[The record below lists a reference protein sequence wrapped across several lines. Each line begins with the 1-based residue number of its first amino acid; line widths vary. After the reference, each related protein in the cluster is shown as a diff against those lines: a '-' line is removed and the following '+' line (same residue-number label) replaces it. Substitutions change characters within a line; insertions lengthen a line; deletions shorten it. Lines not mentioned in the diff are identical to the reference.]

1 MYLLVISWVVVLI
14 VAYLLIYLGAD
25 RFIDTLGDLS
35 VMLGTAPFVMGLVV
49 LGIDPEESIASIT
62 AAINRLPYVAVGN
75 VIGNSIIA
83 LTLGF
88 GIPAIFYVI
97 EFQDTSRLYKT
108 LVLLGTSLLF
118 LIFLFPLNLLCT
130 GIIALSLFGIYTL
143 KNLREYQKNGE
154 STIIA
159 DNKHKM
165 TESRSD
171 GQSIGSANNN
181 GSGKWKLVVKT
192 ILLLLTM
199 VAGGWLL
206 IYSTQ
211 NLITLS
217 GLGESF
223 FGFIVIAF
231 VTNAEEIT
239 LIVRSVQ
246 KGKPD
251 IGVGAMVGKI
261 IWNLGFTFGISGIIL
276 FQATFGL
283 ETIFNL
289 LILLGLAIYTLM
301 VLERR
306 ILGARDGIVFISFFI
321 LFLVVNFVLIL

>member
-35 VMLGTAPFVMGLVV
+35 VTLGTAPFVMGLVV

-211 NLITLS
+211 NLIILS